1 VPLHDLAVADG
12 LRVLE
17 AADAVHLAAC
27 ESPGIFRTARH
38 TSEAA
43 VAVTDR
49 APQVTVGGVEVA
61 GTGQARFAAQATPKN
76 PQDPSTRPL
85 SRGESLRHDTSRYL
99 LTNEGI

>member
-17 AADAVHLAAC
+17 AADAVHLVAC
-27 ESPGIFRTARH
+27 ESPGIFRMARH
-38 TSEAA
+38 TSDAA
-43 VAVTDR
+43 AAVTDR

-61 GTGQARFAAQATPKN
+61 GTGQAKFAAQATPKN
-76 PQDPSTRPL
+76 PQDPLDPALVPWRVV
-85 SRGESLRHDTSRYL
+85 TSRYL